1 MRGAVDVKKLLFV
14 LLFLMLLTMHC
25 LAVSPV
31 EELADQFG
39 LELLQQQIPPTAQE
53 MADELSLDDLS
64 MGKLLTVSPQELW
77 NLLTRHFAQAV
88 SAYKKDLFSILA
100 AVLLCAILSVLGE
113 KTQAACVFGL
123 IGVLSITAILSGP
136 VLDCLEQGA
145 ESIRA
150 CARFMLAYIPVYAT
164 VVATGGAPATAAVY
178 HTVLMIA
185 AQTVS
190 QLAAGVFLPLTQ
202 SYMMLSLAGGIGQN
216 SGIVMI
222 SGAIKKLIN
231 WGLVL
236 VMTVFTGL
244 LSLQSF
250 LSAAAD
256 GAAVKTAKF
265 LVGSFI
271 PVVGSVLTDALSAMQ
286 GSLQII
292 KASVGSFGI
301 LVAVLTFL
309 PVLLRI
315 TVLRAVVAIAA
326 ITGEML
332 SVSPVK
338 GILSGFSNLLSI
350 MTAIL
355 LSMMM
360 LLVISTA
367 VMLSLTGGTGV

>member
-1 MRGAVDVKKLLFV
+1 MDVKRLVFV
-14 LLFLMLLTMHC
+14 VLIILLLTTRS

-31 EELADQFG
+31 EELADQLG
-39 LELLQQQIPPTAQE
+39 LELLQQQIPPAAQE

-64 MGKLLTVSPQELW
+64 MGKALTLSPRALW
-77 NLLTRHFAQAV
+77 ELLTRHAAQAIN
-88 SAYKKDLFSILA
+88 AYKKEMFSILA

-113 KTQAACVFGL
+113 KTQASSVFGL
-123 IGVLSITAILSGP
+123 IGVLSITAILCGP
-136 VLDCLEQGA
+136 VLECLAQGA

-150 CARFMLAYIPVYAT
+150 CAQFMLAYIPVYAT
-164 VVATGGAPATAAVY
+164 VVATGGAPATAAIY

-216 SGIVMI
+216 GGIMMT

-236 VMTVFTGL
+236 VMTAFTGL

-250 LSAAAD
+250 LSSAAD

-315 TVLRAVVAIAA
+315 TVLRAVVAVAA

-338 GILSGFSNLLSI
+338 GILTGFSNLLSI

-355 LSMMM
+355 MSMMM

-367 VMLSLTGGTGV
+367 VMLSLTGGTGA

>member
-1 MRGAVDVKKLLFV
+1 MKKLAFV
-14 LLFLMLLTMHC
+14 FFTALLLTTHC

-39 LELLQQQIPPTAQE
+39 LQLLQQQIPSQAQE
-53 MADELSLDDLS
+53 LADELSLDDLS
-64 MGKLLTVSPQELW
+64 VGKVLTLSPQALW
-77 NLLTRHFAQAV
+77 NLITRHLAQTV
-88 SAYKKDLFSILA
+88 MAYKKDLFSILA

-113 KTQAACVFGL
+113 KTQAASVFGL

-150 CARFMLAYIPVYAT
+150 CAQFMLAYIPVYAT
-164 VVATGGAPATAAVY
+164 VMATGGAPATAAVY
-178 HTVLMIA
+178 QTVLMMA
-185 AQTVS
+185 AQIVS

-216 SGIVMI
+216 SGIVMM

-236 VMTVFTGL
+236 VMTAFTGL

-250 LSAAAD
+250 LSTAAD

-309 PVLLRI
+309 PVLLHI

-332 SVSPVK
+332 SVAPVK

-355 LSMMM
+355 LSMML

-367 VMLSLTGGTGV
+367 IMLSLTGGTGV

>member
-1 MRGAVDVKKLLFV
+1 MKRLVFV
-14 LLFLMLLTMHC
+14 VFIILLLTTHS

-31 EELADQFG
+31 EELADQLG
-39 LELLQQQIPPTAQE
+39 LELLQRQVPPAAQE
-53 MADELSLDDLS
+53 LADELSDELSLGDLS
-64 MGKLLTVSPQELW
+64 MGKALSLPPKALW
-77 NLLTRHFAQAV
+77 NLMTRHAAQTVA
-88 SAYKKDLFSILA
+88 AYKKEMLSILA
-100 AVLLCAILSVLGE
+100 AVLLCAVLSVLGE
-113 KTQAACVFGL
+113 KTQASSVFGL

-136 VLDCLEQGA
+136 VLECLALGA

-150 CARFMLAYIPVYAT
+150 CAQFMLVYIPIYAT

-216 SGIVMI
+216 GGIMMT

-236 VMTVFTGL
+236 AMTAFTGL

-250 LSAAAD
+250 LGSAAD

-315 TVLRAVVAIAA
+315 TVLRAVVSIAA

-338 GILSGFSNLLSI
+338 GILTGFSNLLSI

-355 LSMMM
+355 LSMML

-367 VMLSLTGGTGV
+367 IMLSLTGGTGV

>member
-1 MRGAVDVKKLLFV
+1 
-14 LLFLMLLTMHC
+14 
-25 LAVSPV
+25 
-31 EELADQFG
+31 
-39 LELLQQQIPPTAQE
+39 
-53 MADELSLDDLS
+53 
-64 MGKLLTVSPQELW
+64 
-77 NLLTRHFAQAV
+77 
-88 SAYKKDLFSILA
+88 
-100 AVLLCAILSVLGE
+100 
-113 KTQAACVFGL
+113 
-123 IGVLSITAILSGP
+123 
-136 VLDCLEQGA
+136 
-145 ESIRA
+145 
-150 CARFMLAYIPVYAT
+150 
-164 VVATGGAPATAAVY
+164 
-178 HTVLMIA
+178 
-185 AQTVS
+185 
-190 QLAAGVFLPLTQ
+190 
-202 SYMMLSLAGGIGQN
+202 
-216 SGIVMI
+216 
-222 SGAIKKLIN
+222 
-231 WGLVL
+231 
-236 VMTVFTGL
+236 MTIFTGL

-286 GSLQII
+286 GSLHII

-309 PVLLRI
+309 PVLLHI
-315 TVLRAVVAIAA
+315 TVLRAVVAIAS

-332 SVSPVK
+332 SVTPVK

>member
-1 MRGAVDVKKLLFV
+1 MDVKKVAFV
-14 LLFLMLLTMHC
+14 ILFLLLLTTHC
-25 LAVSPV
+25 LAASPV

-39 LELLQQQIPPTAQE
+39 LELLQQQIPPSAKD
-53 MADELSLDDLS
+53 MADELSLNDLS
-64 MGKLLTVSPQELW
+64 MGKILTVSPQALW
-77 NLLTRHFAQAV
+77 QMLTKHFSQTVAT
-88 SAYKKDLFSILA
+88 YKKELFSILA

-113 KTQAACVFGL
+113 KTQASCVFGL
-123 IGVLSITAILSGP
+123 IGILSITAILCGP
-136 VLDCLEQGA
+136 VLECLEQGA

-150 CARFMLAYIPVYAT
+150 CAQFMLAYVPVYAT

-178 HTVLMIA
+178 HGVLMMA
-185 AQTVS
+185 AQTVA

-216 SGIVMI
+216 NGIVMI
-222 SGAIKKLIN
+222 SSAIKKIIN

-250 LSAAAD
+250 LSSAAD

-301 LVAVLTFL
+301 LIAVLTFL
-309 PVLLRI
+309 PVLLHI
-315 TVLRAVVAIAA
+315 TVLRGVVAIAA

>member
-1 MRGAVDVKKLLFV
+1 VDVKKVVFV
-14 LLFLMLLTMHC
+14 FLFLLLLTTHC
-25 LAVSPV
+25 LATSPV

-39 LELLQQQIPPTAQE
+39 LELLQQQIPPSAQE

-64 MGKLLTVSPQELW
+64 MGKLLTVSPQALW
-77 NLLTRHFAQAV
+77 HLLTKHFAQTVAT
-88 SAYKKDLFSILA
+88 YKKELFSILA

-113 KTQAACVFGL
+113 KTQASCVFGL
-123 IGVLSITAILSGP
+123 IGILSITAILCGP
-136 VLDCLEQGA
+136 VLECLEQGA

-150 CARFMLAYIPVYAT
+150 CAQFMLVYVPVYAT

-178 HTVLMIA
+178 HGVLMMA
-185 AQTVS
+185 AQTVA

-216 SGIVMI
+216 NGIVMI
-222 SGAIKKLIN
+222 SGAIKKIIN

-236 VMTVFTGL
+236 VMTAFTGL

-250 LSAAAD
+250 LSSASD
-256 GAAVKTAKF
+256 GAAIKTAKF

-309 PVLLRI
+309 PVLLHI

-367 VMLSLTGGTGV
+367 VMLSLTGGIGT

>member
-1 MRGAVDVKKLLFV
+1 MKRLIFV
-14 LLFLMLLTMHC
+14 LLFVILLTTHC
-25 LAVSPV
+25 LAASPV
-31 EELADQFG
+31 EQLADQFG
-39 LELLQQQIPPTAQE
+39 LELLQQQIPPAAQE

-64 MGKLLTVSPQELW
+64 MGKLLTVSPQALW
-77 NLLTRHFAQAV
+77 KLLTRQFAQTV
-88 SAYKKDLFSILA
+88 STYKKDLFSILA

-136 VLDCLEQGA
+136 VLNCLELGA

-150 CARFMLAYIPVYAT
+150 CAQFMLAYIPVYAT

-178 HTVLMIA
+178 HTVLMMA

-222 SGAIKKLIN
+222 SSAIKKLIN

-236 VMTVFTGL
+236 VMTIFTGL

-286 GSLQII
+286 GSLHII

-309 PVLLRI
+309 PVLLHI
-315 TVLRAVVAIAA
+315 TVLRAVVAIAS

-332 SVSPVK
+332 SVTPVK